1 MEPKHYTNERS
12 QQIVIS
18 VLKANGIRKVVA
30 SPGTTNVTLVGS
42 MQNDPWFEMYSSVD
56 ERSAAYLACGLAA
69 ESGEAVVLTCTGA
82 TASRNY
88 LSGLTEAYYRK
99 LPILTIT
106 ANQGKANVGHLVPQN
121 IDRSKSLADVVKM
134 SVQIEYT
141 HPDDREEEW
150 YHTILANKAILELFH
165 HGGGPVHINLTTRYS
180 KDFSV
185 EKLPDTQII
194 RRYMPYDKLPSI
206 PEGRIAV
213 FVGSHKIFTQL
224 ETEAIDSFCATHDA
238 IVITDHTSGYHGKY
252 AVNFAIIGGQRIYKS
267 PLRNFRLLIHIGEVS
282 GDYYGCII
290 APQEVWRVNEDGEI
304 RDRYMKLSSVFE
316 MPEDVFFRNYSEEG
330 ASHKEAITEYK
341 ATYAEYVKQIPEL
354 PFSNAWVAS
363 QMASKIPENSSIH
376 FGILN
381 SLRSWNWFNLPDSVT
396 SYSNVGGFGID
407 GDISSL
413 IGASLYNPKQ
423 LYYVVLGD
431 LAFFYDMN
439 VVGNRHVGNNVRI
452 LLVNNGRGSEFRLFS
467 HACYQWG
474 DRADE
479 YMAAAGHYGNQSPR
493 LVKDYAED
501 LGYEYLS
508 ATSKEEFLNKY
519 QHFIVPEVTD
529 KPMIFEV
536 FTSPSDESKAL
547 ELITSCIEKPA
558 GDKIKDSIKDI
569 IRSVVPKN
577 VISSA
582 KQMLK

>member
-18 VLKANGIRKVVA
+18 VLKAHGIRKVVA

-42 MQNDPWFEMYSSVD
+42 MQNDPWFEMFSSVD

-99 LPILTIT
+99 LPILAIT

-121 IDRSKSLADVVKM
+121 IDRSKTLADVVKM

-141 HPDDREEEW
+141 HPDDSEEEW
-150 YHTILANKAILELFH
+150 YHTVLANKAVLELFH
-165 HGGGPVHINLTTRYS
+165 HGGGPVHINLSTRYS
-180 KDFSV
+180 KNFSV

-194 RRYMPYDKLPSI
+194 RRYMPYDKMPTI

-213 FVGSHKIFTQL
+213 FVGSHKLFSPK
-224 ETEAIDSFCATHDA
+224 ETDSIDFFCATHDA
-238 IVITDHTSGYHGKY
+238 VVITDHTSGYHGKY

-282 GDYYGCII
+282 GDYYGCSI
-290 APQEVWRVNEDGEI
+290 APQEVWRVSEDGEI

-316 MPEDVFFRNYSEEG
+316 MPEAVFFNHYSEQG
-330 ASHKEAITEYK
+330 ALHNEAITEYR
-341 ATYAEYVKQIPEL
+341 ATYSEYMKQIPDL
-354 PFSNAWVAS
+354 PFSNAWIAS
-363 QMASKIPENSSIH
+363 QIADKFPEKSSIH

-381 SLRSWNWFNLPDSVT
+381 SLRSWNWFNLPESVT

-407 GDISSL
+407 GGISSL
-413 IGASLYNPKQ
+413 IGASLYNPNQ
-423 LYYVVLGD
+423 LYFVVLGD

-439 VVGNRHVGNNVRI
+439 VIGNRHVGNNVRI

-467 HACYQWG
+467 HPCYQWG
-474 DRADE
+474 ERADD
-479 YMAAAGHYGNQSPR
+479 YMAAARHYGIQSPK
-493 LVKDYAED
+493 LVKDYAEN

-508 ATSKEEFLNKY
+508 APSKEEFLNQY
-519 QHFIVPEVTD
+519 QRFIVPEVTD

-547 ELITSCIEKPA
+547 ELITSCVEKPV